1 MEQEIKCPGC
11 GSTSIIEHVV
21 MVDME
26 EKKIYK
32 CLACGKEFNAEE
44 I

>member
-1 MEQEIKCPGC
+1 MGQEIKCPEC

-26 EKKIYK
+26 EKKIYR
-32 CLACGKEFNAEE
+32 CLACGKEFSAEE
-44 I
+44 M

>member
-1 MEQEIKCPGC
+1 MEQEIKCPDC

-26 EKKIYK
+26 EKKIYR
-32 CLACGKEFNAEE
+32 CLACGKEFGVEE
-44 I
+44 L